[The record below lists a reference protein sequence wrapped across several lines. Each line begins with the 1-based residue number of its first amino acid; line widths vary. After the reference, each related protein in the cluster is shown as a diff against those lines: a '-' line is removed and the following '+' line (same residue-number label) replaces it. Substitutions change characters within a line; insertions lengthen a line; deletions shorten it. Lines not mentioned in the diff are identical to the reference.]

1 METLAIG
8 KFSFSKVSAEPAES
22 FPDRVLAL
30 HWPCTGPAQPR
41 TVHRIKGTGLGRC
54 RERSTRQTR
63 ETVFSV
69 RALPNQTR
77 CTLGY
82 AGCSRGDALVWAVRT
97 DTHETMPEAWQSPCC
112 SPHCATYGGG
122 RRLAITDWECGRKR
136 CLSSPRQ
143 HLWKAPCLAPISR
156 CIR

>member
-8 KFSFSKVSAEPAES
+8 KFSFSKVSRRAS
-22 FPDRVLAL
+22 RVFSR
-30 HWPCTGPAQPR
+30 PCTGPAQPR
-41 TVHRIKGTGLGRC
+41 TVHRIKGTGLGRY
-54 RERSTRQTR
+54 RERNTRQTR
-63 ETVFSV
+63 EMVFSV

-82 AGCSRGDALVWAVRT
+82 AGCSRGDAISALVWAVRT
-97 DTHETMPEAWQSPCC
+97 DTYETMPEAWQLPCC
-112 SPHCATYGGG
+112 SPHCATYRGG
-122 RRLAITDWECGRKR
+122 RRLAITDWGCGRKR

-143 HLWKAPCLAPISR
+143 RLWKAPCLAPISR